1 MQFSAWQRFRQWL
14 ELRRKIAAAAGVVP
28 LAPYEDYRCL
38 KFRKERGVLFVTI
51 DHPPMN
57 LLDQSMLGELSRLAT
72 DIAQDDEVLVAVF
85 DSGDPDF
92 FISHADVRDIE
103 NMPKVAPP
111 KPTSLQGTYAVYDQ
125 YRKLLKVTIARIE
138 GAARGGGS
146 EFALSLD
153 LRFGAIG
160 KAVLGQQELGV
171 GLIPGGGATQ
181 WLPRLIGRARTL
193 EVLLSCGDYPAELAE
208 QYGYINRAVDPEHI
222 GPLVDELAY
231 RIATHPAEAI
241 VRIKRAVQASELPL
255 DQGLLEE
262 AHLFNQAAASDV
274 ARRRMA
280 KYLELGGQ
288 TRKVDL
294 DPKFMADILAE
305 IQ

>member
-1 MQFSAWQRFRQWL
+1 MQFSAWHKFRQWL
-14 ELRRKIAAAAGVVP
+14 EIRQKIAAAAGVVS

-38 KFRKERGVLFVTI
+38 KFRRERGVLFVTI
-51 DHPPMN
+51 DHPPLN
-57 LLDQSMLGELSRLAT
+57 LLDQGLLEELGRIAT
-72 DIAQDDEVLVAVF
+72 DIARDDEVLVAVF
-85 DSGDPDF
+85 DSADPDF

-103 NMPKVAPP
+103 NMPRVAPP
-111 KPTSLQGTYAVYDQ
+111 KPTSHQGTYALYDR
-125 YRKLLKVTIARIE
+125 YRKLSKVTIARIE
-138 GAARGGGS
+138 GVARGGGS

-160 KAVLGQQELGV
+160 KAVLGQQELSV

-193 EVLLSCGDYPAELAE
+193 EVLLSCGDYPAELAQ
-208 QYGYINRAVDPEHI
+208 QYGYINRAVDPKHI
-222 GPLVDELAY
+222 GSVVDDLAY
-231 RIATHPAEAI
+231 RIATYPAEAI
-241 VRIKRAVQASELPL
+241 ARMKRAVQASELPL

-262 AHLFNQAAASDV
+262 AHLFNQAVASDV

-280 KYLELGGQ
+280 KYFELGGQ
-288 TRKVDL
+288 TREVDL
-294 DPKFMADILAE
+294 DMNFMADILAK